1 MAPQGES
8 PLSELRQAGMVRESM
23 KDDVADFIAWLEN
36 PSDDEPAPELA
47 VNADPPPAPVP
58 VAGPELTQADI
69 DRWMEDYDP
78 QRDWQ
83 DDAASEAQLG
93 YLQSLLRRRGMFLAD
108 GDAASLTKGQ
118 ASHMIDLLRD

>member
-1 MAPQGES
+1 
-8 PLSELRQAGMVRESM
+8 
-23 KDDVADFIAWLEN
+23 
-36 PSDDEPAPELA
+36 
-47 VNADPPPAPVP
+47 
-58 VAGPELTQADI
+58 
-69 DRWMEDYDP
+69 MEDYDP

>member
-1 MAPQGES
+1 
-8 PLSELRQAGMVRESM
+8 M
-23 KDDVADFIAWLEN
+23 KDDVADFITWLEN
-36 PSDDEPAPELA
+36 PDVSEPAPETA

-58 VAGPELTQADI
+58 DARPELIQADI
-69 DRWMEDYDP
+69 DRWMKDYDP

>member
-1 MAPQGES
+1 M
-8 PLSELRQAGMVRESM
+8 SELRQAGMVRQSM
-23 KDDVADFIAWLEN
+23 KDEVADFIAWLEN
-36 PSDDEPAPELA
+36 PDVSEPAPEPA

-58 VAGPELTQADI
+58 VAGPELIQADI

-108 GDAASLTKGQ
+108 GDAVSLTKGQ

>member
-1 MAPQGES
+1 
-8 PLSELRQAGMVRESM
+8 M
-23 KDDVADFIAWLEN
+23 KDEVADFIAWLEN
-36 PSDDEPAPELA
+36 PSDGEPAPEPA
-47 VNADPPPAPVP
+47 VNGDLPPAPVP
-58 VAGPELTQADI
+58 VAGPELIQVDI

-93 YLQSLLRRRGMFLAD
+93 YLQSLLRRKGMFLSD

>member
-1 MAPQGES
+1 
-8 PLSELRQAGMVRESM
+8 M

-36 PSDDEPAPELA
+36 PDVPESGAEPE

-58 VAGPELTQADI
+58 VSGPELTQADI

-93 YLQSLLRRRGMFLAD
+93 YLQSLLRRRGMFLSD